1 MTNTTGVVCTTGT
14 AICGINP
21 TISIVLTGHVTMMTA
36 ITKEAANS
44 GGQSGNK
51 RSGHSQIA
59 LFPETAICGHQTASS
74 NMLNVT
80 QNSDH
85 SGLNKATGLN
95 RHHAAG

>member
-1 MTNTTGVVCTTGT
+1 MTNIIDAVCTTGT
-14 AICGINP
+14 VICGINP